1 MTTLNP
7 LAVTNAPLLRELAA
21 AHADL
26 GNTATVNDIARAV
39 GRDESNVRKSIKALA
54 GEGLVDA
61 EARTLTGH
69 GLAQLA
75 AIDRAEGQGPDG
87 TEPASPPATSASGM
101 LGLYHAQILPDSG
114 NARRDWESQEAILEL
129 DALREDLL
137 LNGLLQNLVVR
148 AAPADDIQGVSIER
162 TDAFGT
168 RHTLPLYRLVG
179 GERRWRAIAEAIRD
193 GDWPEDRLIP
203 CRELTADDLGCRLA
217 ALAENIQR
225 RNLNPIEKARAF
237 EGLAEA
243 GLTNQQI
250 ADRIVATPEH
260 VQQHR
265 RFLQLDDNDQQRMTL
280 PKDDPGHLSV
290 RDARS
295 KLAKKVEDDLPE
307 LSPAARLVLGELG
320 HATRKADPRSWWVH
334 IPVDSTAMD
343 DPAVAELT
351 ALRVITVEGPD
362 YQTGEFRA
370 TIRYEGWHFAGRV
383 FSWLND
389 NNCAEAIDLGL
400 CELQG
405 IGLDGVPFDTYVT
418 PWLNGPFELTDAGK
432 AIVADRAADAAAQA
446 ERSAY
451 NAAIKEAARQRI
463 LAAQSRADALFSER
477 HTATAPA
484 VDDRLPD
491 ILTALD
497 HPLPWTAGEL
507 GGLFDANGNEVAD
520 LRDWHSAAPAE
531 QGRSLARVI
540 AMAVNAGG
548 GHATPEAPPQPP
560 AKEDDEPDQDIDG
573 NDPDAEADSEEFAD
587 DGDATEDA
595 A

>member
-1 MTTLNP
+1 MTVPNP
-7 LAVTNAPLLRELAA
+7 PAA
-21 AHADL
+21 A
-26 GNTATVNDIARAV
+26 
-39 GRDESNVRKSIKALA
+39 E
-54 GEGLVDA
+54 
-61 EARTLTGH
+61 
-69 GLAQLA
+69 
-75 AIDRAEGQGPDG
+75 
-87 TEPASPPATSASGM
+87 GM
-101 LGLYHAQILPDSG
+101 LALYHAQILPDSA
-114 NARRDWESQEAILEL
+114 NARRDWDSQEARDDL

-162 TDAFGT
+162 TDALGT

-193 GDWPEDRLIP
+193 GDWPDDRLIP
-203 CRELTADDLGCRLA
+203 CRQLSADDLGCRLA

-250 ADRIVATPEH
+250 AERIVATPEH

-280 PKDDPGHLSV
+280 SRDDPRHLSV
-290 RDARS
+290 RDARA
-295 KLAKKVEDDLPE
+295 KLAKKVEEDLPE
-307 LSPAARLVLGELG
+307 ISPAARLVLGELG
-320 HATRKADPRSWWVH
+320 HATRQADPRSWWVH
-334 IPVDSTAMD
+334 IPVDSTAID

-351 ALRVITVEGPD
+351 ALRVITVEGPH
-362 YQTGEFRA
+362 YQTGEFKG

-383 FSWLND
+383 FSWLKD
-389 NNCAEAIDLGL
+389 GTEQEARDLGL

-405 IGLDGVPFDTYVT
+405 IDPEGGAPDTYAT
-418 PWLNGPFELTDAGK
+418 TWLNGPFDLTEEGK
-432 AIVADRAADAAAQA
+432 AIVAARAADAAAHA
-446 ERSAY
+446 ERIAH
-451 NAAIKEAARQRI
+451 NEAIKEAARQRI
-463 LAAQSRADALFSER
+463 LAAQSRADTLFSER
-477 HTATAPA
+477 RAATAPA

-491 ILTALD
+491 ILTALN

-560 AKEDDEPDQDIDG
+560 ADEDDEPEQDIDG
-573 NDPDAEADSEEFAD
+573 NDPDADPDFEEFAD
-587 DGDATEDA
+587 DQEA

>member
-1 MTTLNP
+1 MT
-7 LAVTNAPLLRELAA
+7 
-21 AHADL
+21 
-26 GNTATVNDIARAV
+26 
-39 GRDESNVRKSIKALA
+39 
-54 GEGLVDA
+54 
-61 EARTLTGH
+61 ARTKPG
-69 GLAQLA
+69 
-75 AIDRAEGQGPDG
+75 
-87 TEPASPPATSASGM
+87 SPPAAASAAGM
-101 LGLYHAQILPDSG
+101 LALYHAQILPDAA
-114 NARRDWESQEAILEL
+114 NARRDWDSQEAIMDL

-148 AAPADDIQGVSIER
+148 AAPADDLQGVSIER
-162 TDAFGT
+162 TDAAGT

-193 GDWPEDRLIP
+193 GDWSEDRLIP
-203 CRELTADDLGCRLA
+203 CRELDADDLGCRLA

-250 ADRIVATPEH
+250 AERIVATPEH

-280 PKDDPGHLSV
+280 PKDDPRHLSV

-334 IPVDSTAMD
+334 IPVDSTAID

-351 ALRVITVEGPD
+351 ALRVITVEGPH
-362 YQTGEFRA
+362 YQTGEYKA

-383 FSWLND
+383 FAWLKD
-389 NNCAEAIDLGL
+389 NNCAEAIDQGL

-405 IGLDGVPFDTYVT
+405 IDERPDDASTYAT
-418 PWLNGPFELTDAGK
+418 SWLNGPFDLTEEGK
-432 AIVADRAADAAAQA
+432 AIVADRAAGAAKVAAFQA
-446 ERSAY
+446 ERDA
-451 NAAIKEAARQRI
+451 EREDARKRI
-463 LAAQSRADALFSER
+463 LAAQGHADALFSER
-477 HTATAPA
+477 RAATAPA
-484 VDDRLPD
+484 VDNRLPD

-507 GGLFDANGNEVAD
+507 GGLFDANGIEVAD

-548 GHATPEAPPQPP
+548 GMATPEAPPQPE
-560 AKEDDEPDQDIDG
+560 ADLDDEPDQDIDG
-573 NDPDAEADSEEFAD
+573 NDPDADPESEEFAD
-587 DGDATEDA
+587 DGEAE
-595 A
+595 

>member
-1 MTTLNP
+1 MTVPNP
-7 LAVTNAPLLRELAA
+7 PAA
-21 AHADL
+21 AD
-26 GNTATVNDIARAV
+26 
-39 GRDESNVRKSIKALA
+39 
-54 GEGLVDA
+54 
-61 EARTLTGH
+61 
-69 GLAQLA
+69 
-75 AIDRAEGQGPDG
+75 
-87 TEPASPPATSASGM
+87 GM
-101 LGLYHAQILPDSG
+101 LALYHAQILPDSA
-114 NARRDWESQEAILEL
+114 NARRDWDSQEAIMDL

-193 GDWPEDRLIP
+193 GDWPDDCLIP

-250 ADRIVATPEH
+250 AERIVATPEH

-280 PKDDPGHLSV
+280 SRDDPRHLSV
-290 RDARS
+290 RDARQ
-295 KLAKKVEDDLPE
+295 KLAKRVEEDLPD

-334 IPVDSTAMD
+334 IPVDSTAID

-351 ALRVITVEGPD
+351 TLRVITVEGPH
-362 YQTGEFRA
+362 YQTGEFKA

-389 NNCAEAIDLGL
+389 NNCAEAIDQGL
-400 CELQG
+400 CELR
-405 IGLDGVPFDTYVT
+405 GVDPEGGAPETYAT
-418 PWLNGPFELTDAGK
+418 PWLNGPFELTEEGK
-432 AIVADRAADAAAQA
+432 AIVAARAADAAAHA
-446 ERSAY
+446 ERIAH
-451 NAAIKEAARQRI
+451 NEAIREAARQRI
-463 LAAQSRADALFSER
+463 LAAQSRADTLFSER
-477 HTATAPA
+477 RAATAPA

-540 AMAVNAGG
+540 AIAVNAGG
-548 GHATPEAPPQPP
+548 GHATPEAPPRPP
-560 AKEDDEPDQDIDG
+560 ADEDDEPEQDIDG
-573 NDPDAEADSEEFAD
+573 NDPDAEPDSEEFAD
-587 DGDATEDA
+587 DQEA

>member
-1 MTTLNP
+1 MT
-7 LAVTNAPLLRELAA
+7 
-21 AHADL
+21 
-26 GNTATVNDIARAV
+26 
-39 GRDESNVRKSIKALA
+39 
-54 GEGLVDA
+54 
-61 EARTLTGH
+61 ARTKPG
-69 GLAQLA
+69 
-75 AIDRAEGQGPDG
+75 
-87 TEPASPPATSASGM
+87 SPPAAASAAGM
-101 LGLYHAQILPDSG
+101 LALYHAQILPDAA
-114 NARRDWESQEAILEL
+114 NARRDWDSQEAIMDL
-129 DALREDLL
+129 DALREDLM

-148 AAPADDIQGVSIER
+148 AAPADDLQGVSIER
-162 TDAFGT
+162 TDAAGT

-203 CRELTADDLGCRLA
+203 CRELDADDLGCRLA

-250 ADRIVATPEH
+250 AERIVATPEH

-280 PKDDPGHLSV
+280 PKDDPRHLSV

-334 IPVDSTAMD
+334 IPVDSTAID

-351 ALRVITVEGPD
+351 ALRVITVEGPH
-362 YQTGEFRA
+362 YQTGEYKA

-383 FSWLND
+383 FTWLKD
-389 NNCAEAIDLGL
+389 GTEQEARDLGL

-405 IGLDGVPFDTYVT
+405 IDPQGGAPSTYVT
-418 PWLNGPFELTDAGK
+418 PWLNGPFDLTEEGK
-432 AIVADRAADAAAQA
+432 AIVRDRAADAAAAAQA
-446 ERSAY
+446 ERMAH
-451 NAAIKEAARQRI
+451 NASIKEAARQRI

-477 HTATAPA
+477 HAATAPA
-484 VDDRLPD
+484 VDTRLPD

-507 GGLFDANGNEVAD
+507 GGLFDANGIEVAD

-548 GHATPEAPPQPP
+548 GMATPQAPPQPEADP
-560 AKEDDEPDQDIDG
+560 ENEPDQDIDG
-573 NDPDAEADSEEFAD
+573 NDPDADPDSEEFAD
-587 DGDATEDA
+587 DGDRHPGEGRD
-595 A
+595 